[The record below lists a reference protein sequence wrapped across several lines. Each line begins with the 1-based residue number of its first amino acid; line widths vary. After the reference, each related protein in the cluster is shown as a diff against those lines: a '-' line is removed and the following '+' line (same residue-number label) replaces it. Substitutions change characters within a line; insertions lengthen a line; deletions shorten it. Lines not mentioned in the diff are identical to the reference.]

1 MNLDQDERE
10 LRATLRRQADT
21 IDVPGDFAPAALVR
35 RRRDQRAK
43 AAIGAVA
50 AAAVVAV
57 AVPTLWSTQGPGP
70 TPAPALPTSTTSIP
84 SPSSSVPS
92 PVPTTPPT
100 TPAGTES
107 PPAGT
112 ASPSGAVA
120 TRGAAYALDDT
131 IRFGDTVLRLEKGT
145 VVESFAVLAN
155 GGFVLQSHLS
165 TGSSNSEMEILS
177 PTGSTVRAVG
187 QSGTY
192 AVSPDGTRVLVKSGS
207 ADTVV
212 VYAADGTVVG
222 ERQDAREVGAVVG
235 DVAYLTGDASQGS
248 LEWDVATGQT
258 RKLPAHLVAVS
269 PDRTRAALQWF
280 VATDA
285 MDDVCWA
292 VVDLTKPTFPRTIER
307 CGAGENPTSFMPTAF
322 SANGTYLVGSHYV
335 DGGFW
340 FSAGVVR
347 VADGQVILGGSGGD
361 VVSGWTWHLDA
372 DESTFRISRNT
383 SEPLSPA
390 TSNTLQ
396 ACSLSMECTEAQP
409 RVDLFDRGGLT
420 EARYV
425 VPR

>member
-10 LRATLRRQADT
+10 LRAVLQQHADAV
-21 IDVPGDFAPAALVR
+21 DVPGDFAPAAVAR
-35 RRRDQRAK
+35 RRSDQRTRAV
-43 AAIGAVA
+43 IGAVA
-50 AAAVVAV
+50 AAAVI
-57 AVPTLWSTQGPGP
+57 AVPTVWSANRGTQPP
-70 TPAPALPTSTTSIP
+70 VPALTTSTTSIP
-84 SPSSSVPS
+84 SPSSSVP
-92 PVPTTPPT
+92 TTPPT
-100 TPAGTES
+100 TAAGTES
-107 PPAGT
+107 PPATT
-112 ASPSGAVA
+112 APPVGAVA
-120 TRGAAYALDDT
+120 TRGTAYALDDT
-131 IRFGDTVLRLEKGT
+131 IRFGDTVFRLEKGT

-155 GGFVLQSHLS
+155 GGFVPLSHLT
-165 TGSSNSEMEILS
+165 TGSSNSVIESL
-177 PTGSTVRAVG
+177 PPAGRTVRAVG
-187 QSGTY
+187 QSGAY
-192 AVSPDGTRVLVKSGS
+192 AVSPDGTRLLVKSGS
-207 ADTVV
+207 ANPGV
-212 VYAADGTVVG
+212 VYAAEGTVVG
-222 ERQDAREVGAVVG
+222 QRQDAREVGAVVG

-307 CGAGENPTSFMPTAF
+307 CGAGENPTLFMPTAF

-347 VADGQVILGGSGGD
+347 VTDGQVILGGSGGQ

-372 DESTFRISRNT
+372 EESTLRISRNT

-390 TSNTLQ
+390 TRNTLQ

-409 RVDLFDRGGLT
+409 PVDLSDRSGFT

>member
-1 MNLDQDERE
+1 MNLDQDERD
-10 LRATLRRQADT
+10 LRAALSRQADT
-21 IDVPGDFAPAALVR
+21 VDVSGDFAPAAIRR
-35 RRRDQRAK
+35 RRRDQRTK
-43 AAIGAVA
+43 GVLGAVA

-57 AVPTLWSTQGPGP
+57 AVPTLWSAQGPGP
-70 TPAPALPTSTTSIP
+70 SPAPALPTSTSLV
-84 SPSSSVPS
+84 SPTPTGSAS
-92 PVPTTPPT
+92 PTTPPT
-100 TPAGTES
+100 SPAGTES
-107 PPAGT
+107 PPVTT
-112 ASPSGAVA
+112 APPAGAVA
-120 TRGAAYALDDT
+120 TRGTAYALDDT
-131 IRFGDTVLRLEKGT
+131 IRFGDTVIRLEKGT

-165 TGSSNSEMEILS
+165 TGSSNSEIEILS
-177 PTGSTVRAVG
+177 PAGRTVRAAG
-187 QSGTY
+187 GAGAF
-192 AVSPDGTRVLVKSGS
+192 AVSPDGTHVLVKSGS
-207 ADTVV
+207 VNTAV

-222 ERQDAREVGAVVG
+222 QRQDTREVGALVG
-235 DVAYLTGDASQGS
+235 DVAYLTGDASEGS

-285 MDDVCWA
+285 MDEVCWA
-292 VVDLTKPTFPRTIER
+292 VVDLTKPAFPRTVER
-307 CGAGENPTSFMPTAF
+307 CGAGENPTLFMPASF

-347 VADGQVILGGSGGD
+347 VTDGQVILGGNGGQ

-372 DESTFRISRNT
+372 EESTFRISRNT

-396 ACSLSMECTEAQP
+396 ACSLSMECTDAQP
-409 RVDLFDRGGLT
+409 PVDLSDRGGFT

>member
-21 IDVPGDFAPAALVR
+21 VDVPGYFAPAALVR

-43 AAIGAVA
+43 AAIGAVV

-57 AVPTLWSTQGPGP
+57 AVPTLWSAQGPGP
-70 TPAPALPTSTTSIP
+70 SPAPAQPTSTTSIP
-84 SPSSSVPS
+84 SPSSSVPT
-92 PVPTTPPT
+92 PVPT

-107 PPAGT
+107 PQAPT

-120 TRGAAYALDDT
+120 TRGTAYALDDT

-145 VVESFAVLAN
+145 VVENFAVLAN

-177 PTGSTVRAVG
+177 PAGRTVRAVG
-187 QSGTY
+187 QSGMF
-192 AVSPDGTRVLVKSGS
+192 AVSPDGTRVLVMSGS
-207 ADTVV
+207 ANTMV

-222 ERQDAREVGAVVG
+222 QRQDTRMVGAIVG
-235 DVAYLTGDASQGS
+235 DVAYLAGDDAEGS
-248 LEWDVATGQT
+248 LEWDVATGET

-269 PDRTRAALQWF
+269 SDRTRAALQWF

-292 VVDLTKPTFPRTIER
+292 VIDLTKPTFPRTIER
-307 CGAGENPTSFMPTAF
+307 CGAGENPTSFMPGSF

-347 VADGQVILGGSGGD
+347 VADGQVILGGSGGQ

-396 ACSLSMECTEAQP
+396 TCRLSMECTETRP
-409 RVDLFDRGGLT
+409 PVDLSDRGGLT

>member
-10 LRATLRRQADT
+10 LRAALRRQADT
-21 IDVPGDFAPAALVR
+21 VSVPGDFAPAAVMR
-35 RRRDQRAK
+35 RRNDQRTK
-43 AAIGAVA
+43 AVLAAVA
-50 AAAVVAV
+50 AVTVIL
-57 AVPTLWSTQGPGP
+57 VPTLWSANRGAQPP
-70 TPAPALPTSTTSIP
+70 VPAVTTATTSIP
-84 SPSSSVPS
+84 SPSSS
-92 PVPTTPPT
+92 VPTTPPT

-107 PPAGT
+107 PPATT
-112 ASPSGAVA
+112 APPAGAVA

-131 IRFGDTVLRLEKGT
+131 IRFADTVLGLEKGT

-165 TGSSNSEMEILS
+165 TGSSNSEIEILS
-177 PTGSTVRAVG
+177 PAGRTVRAVG
-187 QSGTY
+187 PSGTF

-207 ADTVV
+207 ANTVV
-212 VYAADGTVVG
+212 VYAPDGTVVG
-222 ERQDAREVGAVVG
+222 QRQDVREVGAVVG
-235 DVAYLTGDASQGS
+235 DVAYLTGDASEGS
-248 LEWDVATGQT
+248 LEWDVTTGQT

-292 VVDLTKPTFPRTIER
+292 VVDLTKPTFPKTIER
-307 CGAGENPTSFMPTAF
+307 CGAGENPTLFMPGSF
-322 SANGTYLVGSHYV
+322 SAKGTYLVGSHYV

-340 FSAGVVR
+340 FSAGIVR
-347 VADGQVILGGSGGD
+347 VTDGQVVLGGDGD
-361 VVSGWTWHLDA
+361 QVVSGWTWHLDA

-396 ACSLSMECTEAQP
+396 ACSLSMECTDARP
-409 RVDLFDRGGLT
+409 PVALSDRGGLT
-420 EARYV
+420 EPRYV
-425 VPR
+425 VPK

>member
-21 IDVPGDFAPAALVR
+21 VDVPGDFAPAALVR

-43 AAIGAVA
+43 AAIGAVV

-57 AVPTLWSTQGPGP
+57 AVPTLWSAQGPGP
-70 TPAPALPTSTTSIP
+70 SPAPAQPTSTTSIP
-84 SPSSSVPS
+84 SPSSSVPT
-92 PVPTTPPT
+92 PVPT

-107 PPAGT
+107 PQAPT

-120 TRGAAYALDDT
+120 TRGTAYALDDT

-145 VVESFAVLAN
+145 VVENFAVLAN

-177 PTGSTVRAVG
+177 PAGRTVRAVG
-187 QSGTY
+187 QSGMF

-207 ADTVV
+207 ANTMV

-222 ERQDAREVGAVVG
+222 QRQDTRMVGAIVG
-235 DVAYLTGDASQGS
+235 DVAYLAGDDAEGS
-248 LEWDVATGQT
+248 LEWDVATGET

-269 PDRTRAALQWF
+269 SDRTRAALQWF

-292 VVDLTKPTFPRTIER
+292 VIDLTKPTFPRTIER
-307 CGAGENPTSFMPTAF
+307 CGAGENPTSFMPGSF

-347 VADGQVILGGSGGD
+347 VTDGQVIVGGD
-361 VVSGWTWHLDA
+361 GGQVVSGWTWHLDA

-396 ACSLSMECTEAQP
+396 ACSLSMECSEAQP
-409 RVDLFDRGGLT
+409 PVGLSDRGGVT

>member
-1 MNLDQDERE
+1 M
-10 LRATLRRQADT
+10 
-21 IDVPGDFAPAALVR
+21 
-35 RRRDQRAK
+35 
-43 AAIGAVA
+43 
-50 AAAVVAV
+50 
-57 AVPTLWSTQGPGP
+57 
-70 TPAPALPTSTTSIP
+70 
-84 SPSSSVPS
+84 
-92 PVPTTPPT
+92 
-100 TPAGTES
+100 
-107 PPAGT
+107 
-112 ASPSGAVA
+112 
-120 TRGAAYALDDT
+120 
-131 IRFGDTVLRLEKGT
+131 
-145 VVESFAVLAN
+145 
-155 GGFVLQSHLS
+155 
-165 TGSSNSEMEILS
+165 
-177 PTGSTVRAVG
+177 
-187 QSGTY
+187 
-192 AVSPDGTRVLVKSGS
+192 SPDGTRVLVKSGS
-207 ADTVV
+207 ANTVV

-222 ERQDAREVGAVVG
+222 QRQDAREVGAVVG
-235 DVAYLTGDASQGS
+235 DVAYLTGDASEGS

-347 VADGQVILGGSGGD
+347 VTDGQVILGGNGD
-361 VVSGWTWHLDA
+361 QVVSGWTWHLDA

-396 ACSLSMECTEAQP
+396 ACSLSMECTDAQP
-409 RVDLFDRGGLT
+409 PVDLSDRGGLT
-420 EARYV
+420 EPRYV

>member
-1 MNLDQDERE
+1 MNIDQDERE
-10 LRATLRRQADT
+10 LRATLLRQADT
-21 IDVPGDFAPAALVR
+21 VDVPGDFAPAALAR

-43 AAIGAVA
+43 AAFGAVA
-50 AAAVVAV
+50 AAAVVAI
-57 AVPTLWSTQGPGP
+57 AVPTLWSAQGPGP
-70 TPAPALPTSTTSIP
+70 SPAPALPTSTTAIP
-84 SPSSSVPS
+84 SPSSSVPTS
-92 PVPTTPPT
+92 EPT
-100 TPAGTES
+100 TPAGAER
-107 PPAGT
+107 PPATT
-112 ASPSGAVA
+112 APPAGAVA
-120 TRGAAYALDDT
+120 TRGTAYALDDT
-131 IRFGDTVLRLEKGT
+131 IRFADTVVRLEKGT

-177 PTGSTVRAVG
+177 PAGRTVRAMG
-187 QSGTY
+187 QSGTFV
-192 AVSPDGTRVLVKSGS
+192 VSPDGTRVLGKSGS
-207 ADTVV
+207 ANTVV
-212 VYAADGTVVG
+212 FYAADGTVLG
-222 ERQDAREVGAVVG
+222 QRQDDREVGAVVG
-235 DVAYLTGDASQGS
+235 DVAYLTGDASRGS
-248 LEWDVATGQT
+248 LEWDVATGRT
-258 RKLPAHLVAVS
+258 RQLPAHLVAVS

-307 CGAGENPTSFMPTAF
+307 CGAGENPTSFMPTTF

-340 FSAGVVR
+340 FSAGIVR
-347 VADGQVILGGSGGD
+347 VTDGEVVLGGNGD
-361 VVSGWTWHLDA
+361 QVVSGWTWHLDP

-396 ACSLSMECTEAQP
+396 VCSLSMECTEAQP
-409 RVDLFDRGGLT
+409 RVDLSDRRGLT
-420 EARYV
+420 EPRYV